1 MTNESH
7 IRKELLKDFSAF
19 VRRMPLQYI
28 FHGQATMPHPFHVRS
43 NWEPPVQPSVALE
56 TYLEEVKI
64 QLAEMPIVKPKN
76 NLPQGE
82 HQAIRELKNNS
93 VINIKRAD
101 KDSSIVIFNKQ
112 DKLHEGQ
119 IQLDEKENYKTLE
132 TPMVI
137 ETSQKVNRLIDKLYQ
152 GNYMDEMTNKWLFL
166 TPNPPRIPEFY
177 TLTKI
182 HKPKPVGRPIVSGCE
197 GPTERISS
205 FVDNLLQPIAKAQT
219 SYLKDTTDSI
229 NFIEKTKV
237 AENVTLVSM
246 DVTSLY
252 TNIPQEEGIDTVC
265 KAYETFHG
273 SKPPIP
279 TQYLREM
286 LRLILKENSF
296 QFNGK
301 NYLQTHRTAMGT
313 KMAVAFANIFMATVE
328 TEIISQS
335 PNKPLVWKR
344 YIDDIFSLWSTK
356 REEIGSFIELA
367 NNFHPTIKF
376 TAEISATEITFLDAC
391 IYKGG
396 RFKSESI
403 LDVRTHFKPPEAFQY
418 THFSSCHPLGVKKG
432 FIKGEALRLLR
443 TNSSKRTF
451 EENIKLFKQRLSVRG
466 YPNNL
471 IDETLS
477 EVKYEERMSAL
488 KKKNKSHKRILP
500 FVTEYRPSVPNLRNV
515 LMSKWRLIEN
525 QPLLRNIYKDPPL
538 ISYRKGKSLKDILVR
553 AKL

>member
-1 MTNESH
+1 M
-7 IRKELLKDFSAF
+7 R
-19 VRRMPLQYI
+19 LQYI
-28 FHGQATMPHPFHVRS
+28 FHGQAKTPHPFHVRS

-64 QLAEMPIVKPKN
+64 QLAEIPIVKPKN

-82 HQAIRELKNNS
+82 RQAIRKLKNNS
-93 VINIKRAD
+93 EINIKRAD
-101 KDSSIVIFNKQ
+101 KGSSIVIFNKQ

-152 GNYMDEMTNKWLFL
+152 GKYIDEMTNKWLSL

-205 FVDNLLQPIAKAQT
+205 FVDDFLQPIAKAQT
-219 SYLKDTTDSI
+219 SYLKDRTDFI
-229 NFIEKTKV
+229 NFTEKTKV

-273 SKPPIP
+273 SKSPIP

-301 NYLQTHRTAMGT
+301 NYLQTHGTAMGT
-313 KMAVAFANIFMATVE
+313 KMAVAFANIFMATFE

-344 YIDDIFSLWSTK
+344 YIDDIFSLWTK

-367 NNFHPTIKF
+367 NNFHLTIKF
-376 TAEISATEITFLDAC
+376 TAEISATEITFLVTC
-391 IYKGG
+391 IYKGD

-403 LDVRTHFKPPEAFQY
+403 LDVSTHF
-418 THFSSCHPLGVKKG
+418 
-432 FIKGEALRLLR
+432 
-443 TNSSKRTF
+443 N
-451 EENIKLFKQRLSVRG
+451 
-466 YPNNL
+466 
-471 IDETLS
+471 
-477 EVKYEERMSAL
+477 
-488 KKKNKSHKRILP
+488 
-500 FVTEYRPSVPNLRNV
+500 
-515 LMSKWRLIEN
+515 
-525 QPLLRNIYKDPPL
+525 
-538 ISYRKGKSLKDILVR
+538 
-553 AKL
+553 